1 MIKFTDADAAIRT
14 ALNANDE
21 YCQFVQPG
29 CAKGY
34 IIIQVD
40 NGHIVLYHNVN
51 DSFSAY
57 LLPGE
62 LQSYP
67 NNIHDMCRIANTIQ
81 AYATS
86 DYQANSRAQRN
97 P

>member
-1 MIKFTDADAAIRT
+1 MIKFTDADTAIRT

-40 NGHIVLYHNVN
+40 NGHIVLYHNID
-51 DSFSAY
+51 DSFTAY

-62 LQSYP
+62 LYSYC
-67 NNIHDMCRIANTIQ
+67 NNINDMCRIAITIQ
-81 AYATS
+81 IYAKS
-86 DYQANSRAQRN
+86 DYQANSRPQRN